1 VFRVSQLSK
10 EETQIIGMTQGLD
23 KSQEESTFITG
34 SQKWKVLDIDLSGS
48 LIAGTREEAVAT
60 CSSNEDFLS
69 LLIGQRRINEKAPH
83 SPISSPKRLD
93 GVRRPSPQ
101 YLTAH

>member
-1 VFRVSQLSK
+1 MSK
-10 EETQIIGMTQGLD
+10 EETQIRGMTQGLD

-34 SQKWKVLDIDLSGS
+34 SQEWKVLDIDLSVN
-48 LIAGTREEAVAT
+48 LIAGTPEEAVAT

-69 LLIGQRRINEKAPH
+69 LLLIGQRRINEKAPH
-83 SPISSPKRLD
+83 SPVSSPKRLD

-101 YLTAH
+101 DLTAH